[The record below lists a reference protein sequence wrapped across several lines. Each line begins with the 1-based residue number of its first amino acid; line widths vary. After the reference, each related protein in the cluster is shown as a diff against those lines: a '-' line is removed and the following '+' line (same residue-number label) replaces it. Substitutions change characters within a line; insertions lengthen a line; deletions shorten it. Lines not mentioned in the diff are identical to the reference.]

1 MSLNKINYS
10 HYILVLTNKLNLEL
24 KVKITSEHRSF
35 VVLGDKIKKIKAFA
49 SEQLELSNIEF
60 DINLRYLSLNL
71 VTGNQKLSLIN
82 SITYDRTFSV
92 PLPIT
97 LLDFCKLST

>member
-1 MSLNKINYS
+1 MSLNKINCS